1 MFILPVGPVMLQAA
15 WQATETR
22 TEPATVRDN
31 AELMCESELSG
42 VVMLTR
48 LAVVGAGV
56 CCGPDTG
63 GDGERADGVQLGLQV
78 GRVDGAVA
86 GSELGFTL
94 GVNVGG
100 ELG

>member
-1 MFILPVGPVMLQAA
+1 MLQAA

-22 TEPATVRDN
+22 TKPAIARDN

-48 LAVVGAGV
+48 LVAVGAGV

-63 GDGERADGVQLGLQV
+63 GDGERGDGVQLGLQV
-78 GRVDGAVA
+78 GRVDGAA
-86 GSELGFTL
+86 LGSQLALTL